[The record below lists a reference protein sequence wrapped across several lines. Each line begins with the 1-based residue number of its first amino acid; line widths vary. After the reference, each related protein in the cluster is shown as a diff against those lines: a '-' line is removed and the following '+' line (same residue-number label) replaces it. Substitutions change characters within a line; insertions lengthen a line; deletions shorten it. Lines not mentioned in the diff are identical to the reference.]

1 MTTENMVSSPRVEH
15 TGECSRSAEGAPQT
29 GRLLDV
35 AFDPPEHGKH
45 HNKQPASQSDC
56 RQVIMQRQLRV
67 RPVPL
72 VGFIPHGEI
81 EPLKSLLD
89 RMAQELVQLRSTRTE
104 A

>member
-29 GRLLDV
+29 GDV

-45 HNKQPASQSDC
+45 HNKQPASQSDW
-56 RQVIMQRQLRV
+56 RQVIMERQLRA

-72 VGFIPHGEI
+72 VGFIPRGEI
-81 EPLKSLLD
+81 ESLKSLLD

>member
-1 MTTENMVSSPRVEH
+1 MTIENMVSSPRVEH

-29 GRLLDV
+29 GSLLDV

-45 HNKQPASQSDC
+45 HNKQPASQSDW
-56 RQVIMQRQLRV
+56 RQVIMERQLRA

-72 VGFIPHGEI
+72 VGFIPRGEI
-81 EPLKSLLD
+81 ESLKSLLD